1 MGSLKRKL
9 AENPPGETPQKQVH
23 GDNNGLMARVDDE
36 PVTCL
41 HDVSYPEGYVPPP
54 SSAREGLEP
63 AKVFP
68 FTLDPFQSEAI
79 NCLEKGESVMVSFLF
94 HCYYYH
100 RSVILIVF
108 HKIFT

>member
-54 SSAREGLEP
+54 PSAREGLGP